1 MAKID
6 VTSIPGYEEMSDA
19 DKLKALLNY
28 TLPEPDMKGY
38 VRKETF
44 DATASELSALKKEK
58 RASMDEA
65 DRIKAETADKMAEMQ
80 KRIDELTERET
91 TASYK
96 ANFLAIG
103 YDDKLATETAT
114 ALAKGDIAKFFANQ
128 TAFITAHDKAYKAE
142 LMGGMPKPPAGQEG
156 AAKLSLDAFR
166 KMSMGDRAKFA
177 QEHPDEYKA
186 MYEGGTT

>member
-6 VTSIPGYEEMSDA
+6 VTNIPGYEAMSDA

-28 TLPEPDMKGY
+28 SIPEPDMKGY

-65 DRIKAETADKMAEMQ
+65 DRVAAETADKMAEMQ

-96 ANFLAIG
+96 ANFLALG
-103 YDDKLATETAT
+103 YDDKLASETAT

-128 TAFITAHDKAYKAE
+128 TAFITAHDKAKKAE
-142 LMGGMPKPPAGQEG
+142 LMGGMTPPPAGKEG
-156 AAKLSLDAFR
+156 APQMTLDALKKLSIA
-166 KMSMGDRAKFA
+166 DRAKYA
-177 QEHPDEYKA
+177 SEHPDEYKS